1 VISNQ
6 EAKPPFTHFRTVKT
20 TGPVYFP
27 EATTPRQP
35 DVIDKTRVIAP
46 TKAQA
51 NVVVA
56 GSVALD
62 LSCDYISAQPDAN
75 SGEPASP
82 KLLTS
87 NPATIHQ
94 SVGGVGHN
102 VALAAHRIGGNDTRV
117 KLLSLVGA
125 DV

>member
-1 VISNQ
+1 MISNRK
-6 EAKPPFTHFRTVKT
+6 ARPLKT
-20 TGPVYFP
+20 SS
-27 EATTPRQP
+27 TTSRQANIP
-35 DVIDKTRVIAP
+35 DKTSVIP
-46 TKAQA
+46 STKAEA
-51 NVVVA
+51 NVIVA

-62 LSCDYISAQPDAN
+62 LSCDYISPQPDAD